1 MRSSYRDLSNVSK
14 REFSRLTTKL
24 SVALL
29 EVSRLKIADSERVRS
44 RTISLSK
51 NFYIKALARLRIC

>member
-14 REFSRLTTKL
+14 RELSGLTTKL

-29 EVSRLKIADSERVRS
+29 VSRLKIADSRGVRS

-51 NFYIKALARLRIC
+51 NFYVKALARLELY